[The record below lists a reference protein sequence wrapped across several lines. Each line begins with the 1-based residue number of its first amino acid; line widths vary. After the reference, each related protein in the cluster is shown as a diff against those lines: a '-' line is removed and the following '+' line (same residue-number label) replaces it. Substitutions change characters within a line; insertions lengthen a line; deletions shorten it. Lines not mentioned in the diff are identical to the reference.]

1 MRGKRGGRVVFAA
14 EVEGSCLVGAI
25 FFGGFKPA
33 LFHEISLFLKKG
45 AEIRA
50 PQNFALFRAATTTAV
65 YLERR

>member
-25 FFGGFKPA
+25 FFAGFSRN
-33 LFHEISLFLKKG
+33 FRFFKKG

-65 YLERR
+65 YLEGR